1 MIRMQIY
8 LPEDL
13 KRQLAVTAKQQG
25 KPEAEIV
32 RQYVADGLKRQPRS
46 SETAGQAL
54 LRLAELGKRLDIRL
68 PADASTYHDDYLYGD
83 NA

>member
-8 LPEDL
+8 LPKEL

-32 RQYVADGLKRQPRS
+32 RRFVADGLKR
-46 SETAGQAL
+46 
-54 LRLAELGKRLDIRL
+54 
-68 PADASTYHDDYLYGD
+68 
-83 NA
+83 

>member
-1 MIRMQIY
+1 M
-8 LPEDL
+8 
-13 KRQLAVTAKQQG
+13 TAKQQG

-32 RQYVADGLKRQPRS
+32 RQYVADGLKCQPKR

-68 PADASTYHDDYLYGD
+68 PADASTNHDAYLYGD
-83 NA
+83 TS